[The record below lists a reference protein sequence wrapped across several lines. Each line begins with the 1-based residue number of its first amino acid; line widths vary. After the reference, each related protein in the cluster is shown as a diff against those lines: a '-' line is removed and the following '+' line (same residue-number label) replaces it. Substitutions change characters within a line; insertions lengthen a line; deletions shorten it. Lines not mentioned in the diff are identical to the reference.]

1 MRGLI
6 WLLGRE
12 LGGELLRGE
21 LGGAFFLNA
30 HVVPFFF
37 CFVYTTD
44 KMSSH
49 DTDLASEP
57 CDTTLVMG
65 EFDPAEVAP
74 SALDKLN
81 KPDRDYTHM
90 RHIFASEDQYSM
102 FCMLPGGTDVKQL
115 IIDDYLKQLATTNQ
129 K

>member
-1 MRGLI
+1 
-6 WLLGRE
+6 
-12 LGGELLRGE
+12 
-21 LGGAFFLNA
+21 
-30 HVVPFFF
+30 
-37 CFVYTTD
+37 
-44 KMSSH
+44 MSSH
-49 DTDLASEP
+49 DTTAPAYDPGHNA
-57 CDTTLVMG
+57 LVLD

-81 KPDRDYTHM
+81 KPDRDFTHV

>member
-1 MRGLI
+1 
-6 WLLGRE
+6 
-12 LGGELLRGE
+12 
-21 LGGAFFLNA
+21 
-30 HVVPFFF
+30 
-37 CFVYTTD
+37 
-44 KMSSH
+44 MSSH
-49 DTDLASEP
+49 DTAPTSEP
-57 CDTTLVMG
+57 SNNALVLG

-81 KPDRDYTHM
+81 KPDRDFTHV

-115 IIDDYLKQLATTNQ
+115 IIDDYLKQLATTKQ